1 MNPTFRLRAA
11 VAGVVTA
18 GLLSAGAATA
28 VAAPSAGHSPKP
40 APQSAQQPVAKTN
53 TVTADHTKV
62 KPWEQFRLH
71 GKVTGIKSGTT
82 VYLQQKQGTKW
93 QTLPGTS
100 VVNRSGDYSIRVKL
114 GMKGKQQVRTLVSGT
129 PSNAVTVTVG

>member
-18 GLLSAGAATA
+18 GLLGAGAATA
-28 VAAPSAGHSPKP
+28 VAAPSDGHAP
-40 APQSAQQPVAKTN
+40 AAAQSAQEPVAKTN

-62 KPWEQFRLH
+62 KPWQQFRLH

-93 QTLPGTS
+93 KTLPGTS

-114 GMKGKQQVRTLVSGT
+114 GMKGKQQVRTLISKT
-129 PSNAVTVTVG
+129 ASNAVTVTVG